1 MKRRTLAAG
10 VAAAS
15 MLAATTGCGAGGSGG
30 SDSGLPS
37 ARIATVLT
45 TTGPAAVFGQNQ
57 QKAVELAVEQ
67 LKKDGTADLD
77 IVAKEDAG
85 EANTSAL
92 NAYRKVLREDPD
104 VVVGPIIGTMM
115 LAIRQEVER
124 ARIPM
129 LTTAATTAITEN
141 DNKYIFRNFPSSDM
155 SVQATSAYA
164 FDQLGVKKPAI
175 LADSTAFGQGD
186 AKALL
191 AAAGEKGIDVVA
203 NESVDQNAV
212 DVTGQV
218 ARIKRAGADAV
229 FVQLLTGSP
238 LAVAIKG
245 LRRAGFTGK
254 IFAAPG
260 ITSPS
265 TLELL
270 TDDEVSGIYSPGV
283 SLKQDDPKV
292 QEFTAA
298 YQAKYGKAPD
308 VYTAVMYDSVMTLG
322 KLVADGAKSADDLR
336 KALAGLDTTGLT
348 GRLAADK
355 DGNLFHTVSVL
366 QFDAHKKA
374 APVTTM
380 DLEFEPGAS

>member
-1 MKRRTLAAG
+1 MKRRTLAA
-10 VAAAS
+10 VLATTS
-15 MLAATTGCGAGGSGG
+15 MLAAVGCGADGSEE
-30 SDSGLPS
+30 SDSGLPT
-37 ARIATVLT
+37 AGIATVLT

-57 QKAVELAVEQ
+57 QNAVALAVAQ
-67 LKKDGTADLD
+67 LKKDGIADLQV
-77 IVAKEDAG
+77 VAKEDAG
-85 EANTSAL
+85 ETNTSAL

-129 LTTAATTAITEN
+129 ITTAATTAITED
-141 DNKYIFRNFPSSDM
+141 DNEYIFRNFPSSDM

-164 FDQLGVKKPAI
+164 FDELGVTKPAI

-186 AKALL
+186 AEALL
-191 AAAGEKGIDVVA
+191 EAADEQGIDVVA

-218 ARIKRAGADAV
+218 ARIERAGADAV

-245 LRRAGFTGK
+245 LRRAGFEGEV
-254 IFAAPG
+254 FAAPG

-270 TDDEVSGIYSPGV
+270 TDEEAAGIYSPGV
-283 SLKQDDPKV
+283 SLDTDDPKV
-292 QEFTAA
+292 QAFTAA
-298 YQAKYGKAPD
+298 YQAEYGKAPD
-308 VYTAVMYDSVMTLG
+308 VYAAVMYDSVMTIG
-322 KLVADGAKSADDLR
+322 QLVADGAGSADELR
-336 KALAGLDTTGLT
+336 DALATLDTTGIT
-348 GRLAADK
+348 GRLAAD
-355 DGNLFHTVSVL
+355 DEGNLFHTVSVL
-366 QFDAHKKA
+366 QFDDGKMAT
-374 APVTTM
+374 PVSTIEL
-380 DLEFEPGAS
+380 DFEPGES